1 MIYLINNGV
10 CLRIISFSSVFL
22 IHKND
27 LKDTSTFCLYHGTVF
42 VEQYCKSHYF

>member
-10 CLRIISFSSVFL
+10 YLHIISFSSVFL

-27 LKDTSTFCLYHGTVF
+27 LNDTSNFCLYRGTVF
-42 VEQYCKSHYF
+42 VEQYFVAS

>member
-10 CLRIISFSSVFL
+10 CLHIISFSSVFL

-27 LKDTSTFCLYHGTVF
+27 LNDTSTFCLYRGTVF
-42 VEQYCKSHYF
+42 VEQYFIAS